1 MFEEQK
7 KERKTKNKALKLT
20 VYGGGINPSPILF
33 NSISLSKLSWLVAMD
48 GSELDFTNCGKF
60 PNDNDV
66 DGPGLN
72 SKSDSGLEA

>member
-1 MFEEQK
+1 
-7 KERKTKNKALKLT
+7 
-20 VYGGGINPSPILF
+20 
-33 NSISLSKLSWLVAMD
+33 MD
-48 GSELDFTNCGKF
+48 GSELDLTNCGKF